1 MYYIYVRHENNNK
14 KGGIQVRVKQACRL
28 NDGIYVCDQNIIT
41 NVQKKAVDFFSA
53 SRTLVPN
60 KFKQKTWYI
69 IGRDNRV
76 VAENFRTLS
85 DAKDYIADNC

>member
-1 MYYIYVRHENNNK
+1 
-14 KGGIQVRVKQACRL
+14 VRVKQACRL

-69 IGRDNRV
+69 IRIT
-76 VAENFRTLS
+76 E
-85 DAKDYIADNC
+85 

>member
-1 MYYIYVRHENNNK
+1 M
-14 KGGIQVRVKQACRL
+14 RVKQACRL

-41 NVQKKAVDFFSA
+41 NVERKAVDFFTT

-85 DAKDYIADNC
+85 DAKDYIAEDFEKEVV